1 MGGGLLQLV
10 AYGAQDAYIT
20 GNPHI
25 TFWKVM
31 YKRHTNFAME
41 SMRVNFTGSPTYG
54 QRSVVVVNRNA
65 DLMFR
70 TYLEVTLPDTRLSAL
85 PANTISGVTATSTPS
100 LTTSG
105 VYWTTGGR
113 RRLGYLLIQQ
123 VEIEIGGQIM
133 DRHYGEWMYLWESL
147 TSPFDQSIRLD
158 QMLGQSSAGSYST
171 PSSCGGR
178 PQVMYIPL
186 SFWFCRNPGLALP
199 LIALQYHEVR
209 LNFIFRQ
216 ATDLVQNIYGYDGN
230 GNPLFWSG
238 GVAQA
243 AQNLPRFKDAAV
255 YIDYI
260 YLDTDERRR
269 FAQQTHEYLIDQ
281 LQYGLQQ
288 SITSQTVRLDLTLN
302 HPVKE
307 LVWVFQDARMLDC
320 SLITNTVS
328 GNNNLGNFGTAFNTQ
343 PFQYSDIVNRCRLQL
358 NGQDRFDERYGD
370 YFWKVQPY
378 QHHSGGAFEQHALTQ
393 QPLQGSQPGS
403 MVMMFTLQGTSSA
416 TPVTATAG
424 VQGGTLTLT
433 GGATYAQYVAA
444 GSPPMNIISA
454 TDLTTAGGGG
464 GVSAP
469 GVLVGT
475 YFITLVLDPTS
486 ATASACKI
494 TTKTGGTAAVIGS
507 GNDTLQITAMLEPNQ
522 GITDPL
528 ASTTPLA
535 GAGYTQNP
543 SYAGT
548 GASASYVPATFNY
561 AQAGYQQTNYGYT
574 QSVNPINMY
583 SFSLAPEEHQ
593 PSGSC
598 NFSRI
603 DTTTLVFDTL
613 TGSATGALSAGQFPS
628 KNYPYLFR
636 LYAVNYNIFRVM
648 SGMGGLAYSN

>member
-25 TFWKVM
+25 TFWKVL

-41 SMRVNFTGSPTYG
+41 AMRVNFTGSPAYG

-85 PANTISGVTATSTPS
+85 GTTIPGVTASSVPSTSTA
-100 LTTSG
+100 G
-105 VYWTTGGR
+105 VLWTAGGR

-123 VEIEIGGQIM
+123 VEIEIGGQVM

-147 TSPFDQSIRLD
+147 TSQYDQSVRLD
-158 QMLGQSSAGSYST
+158 QMLGYNAEGVVTT
-171 PSSCGGR
+171 PQGCGGR
-178 PQVMYIPL
+178 PTVMYIPL

-216 ATDLVQNIYGYDGN
+216 ATDLVQSVYGYNSAGTA
-230 GNPLFWSG
+230 LTWTG
-238 GVAQA
+238 GVTTA
-243 AQNLPRFKDAAV
+243 AQNLPRFKDCAV
-255 YIDYI
+255 YVDYI

-288 SITSQTVRLDLTLN
+288 SVTSQTVRLDLTLN

-307 LVWVFQDARMLDC
+307 LVWVYQDARKLDC
-320 SLITNTVS
+320 SLPATTT
-328 GNNNLGNFGTAFNTQ
+328 GAALPYTQ
-343 PFQYSDIVNRCRLQL
+343 PFSYDDIADRCRLQL

-378 QHHSGGAFEQHALTQ
+378 QHHSGGGFEQHAQVQLPLT
-393 QPLQGSQPGS
+393 GSVLGS
-403 MVMMFTLQGTSSA
+403 TYISFTATTSSN
-416 TPVTATAG
+416 T
-424 VQGGTLTLT
+424 TLASFNRT
-433 GGATYAQYVAA
+433 GGATVESLA
-444 GSPPMNIISA
+444 G
-454 TDLTTAGGGG
+454 L
-464 GVSAP
+464 
-469 GVLVGT
+469 
-475 YFITLVLDPTS
+475 
-486 ATASACKI
+486 
-494 TTKTGGTAAVIGS
+494 
-507 GNDTLQITAMLEPNQ
+507 TLQIVSGFQTASTYAIQVLPGTSITFPSTPGTVPSTTCLSAAALGSVASTFYAIYDPNVAV
-522 GITDPL
+522 TDPI
-528 ASTTPLA
+528 SGISGVSGLA
-535 GAGYTQNP
+535 GVT
-543 SYAGT
+543 
-548 GASASYVPATFNY
+548 NY
-561 AQAGYQQTNYGYT
+561 AQAGFQQTNQTYA
-574 QSVNPINMY
+574 QSVNPINVY
-583 SFSLAPEEHQ
+583 SFALAPEEHQ

-603 DTTTLVFDTL
+603 DTTTLVFDSI
-613 TGSATGALSAGQFPS
+613 TGDAAGAKSAGAFPS
-628 KNYPYLFR
+628 KNFPYLFR
-636 LYAVNYNIFRVM
+636 MYAVNYNIFRVM